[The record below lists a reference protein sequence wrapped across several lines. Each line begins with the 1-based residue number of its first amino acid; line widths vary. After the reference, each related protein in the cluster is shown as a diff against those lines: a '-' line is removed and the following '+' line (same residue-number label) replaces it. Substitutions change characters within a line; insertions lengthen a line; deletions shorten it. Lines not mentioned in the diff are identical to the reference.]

1 MIERATLALQ
11 QLPAKP
17 RPPQTISRVSASARR
32 TRSAKRP
39 TSDSALVSALS
50 ETAIAEKKAFLN
62 RKIRDVVSVLLD
74 DAPKKK
80 KERRRKTEEGRQKNE
95 G

>member
-17 RPPQTISRVSASARR
+17 KPPQTISRVSASARR
-32 TRSAKRP
+32 NRSANRV
-39 TSDSALVSALS
+39 TADSALVTALS
-50 ETAIAEKKAFLN
+50 ATAIAEKKAFLN

-74 DAPKKK
+74 DSPTKKK
-80 KERRRKTEEGRQKNE
+80 KERSKKREK
-95 G
+95 